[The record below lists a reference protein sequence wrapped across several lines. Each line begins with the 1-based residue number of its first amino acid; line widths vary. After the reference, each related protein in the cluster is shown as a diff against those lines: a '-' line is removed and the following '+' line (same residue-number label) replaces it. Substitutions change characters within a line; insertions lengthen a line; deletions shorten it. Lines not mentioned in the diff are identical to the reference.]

1 MITPSDPAAEPRRP
15 LRKDAERNLRRI
27 LDAAR
32 EVFALRGLGATMDDV
47 AHHAGVGVGTVYRRF
62 ANKEELIDALFEDRI
77 AALSQ
82 LAHDGL
88 AHADPWEGLVSFM
101 ERGLEQQA
109 DDRGL
114 KELLFDSAHGQHRV
128 AHAREQ
134 LAPVVTEL
142 FERARAAGRLRD
154 DVEGPDMPVLQ
165 MMVGTVVDFSREVSP
180 ELWRRY
186 LTIVLD
192 GLRARRD
199 DATPLPVPALDE
211 PQLDAAMGAWKTAQ
225 PR

>member
-1 MITPSDPAAEPRRP
+1 MSSTPRP

-32 EVFALRGLGATMDDV
+32 EVFAEHGLGVTMDDV

-62 ANKEELIDALFEDRI
+62 ANKEELIDALFEERVG
-77 AALSQ
+77 ALAQ

-88 AHADPWEGLVSFM
+88 AIADPWEGIVAFM
-101 ERGLEQQA
+101 ERSLELQA
-109 DDRGL
+109 TDRGL
-114 KELLFDSAHGQHRV
+114 KELLFDTAHGQHRV

-142 FERARAAGRLRD
+142 FERARLAGCLRD

-165 MMVGTVVDFSREVSP
+165 LMVGTVLDFSRDVSP

-192 GLRARRD
+192 GLRARRE

-211 PQLDAAMGAWKTAQ
+211 PQLDVAMGAWKTA
-225 PR
+225 PRR

>member
-1 MITPSDPAAEPRRP
+1 MSSDAAPAPKP

-32 EVFALRGLGATMDDV
+32 EVFAEHGLGVTMDDV

-62 ANKEELIDALFEDRI
+62 ANKEELIDALFEERI
-77 AALSQ
+77 AAIAQ
-82 LAHDGL
+82 LARDGI
-88 AHADPWEGLVSFM
+88 AHEDPWEGLVSFM
-101 ERGLEQQA
+101 ERGIELQA

-128 AHAREQ
+128 SHAREQ

-142 FERARAAGRLRD
+142 FERARADGRLRD

-165 MMVGTVVDFSREVSP
+165 LMLGTVVDFSREVSP
-180 ELWRRY
+180 ELWRRF
-186 LTIVLD
+186 LTLVLD

-199 DATPLPVPALDE
+199 DATPLPVPALAE
-211 PQLDAAMGAWKTAQ
+211 PQLDAAMGAWRT
-225 PR
+225 PRR